1 MKLAILM
8 LALAMM
14 GGGKYCTYRGGIDE
28 NYKVLGY
35 KPIYS
40 NDASLKQVRIDTP
53 HLVKKA
59 GNIYAY
65 QNYLLQCEIGEGIHV
80 IDNTSPATARRI
92 AFIKVLGCNEI
103 SIRNNFLYT
112 NSFNDMVT
120 ININNIM
127 QPVETA
133 RIANAFSV
141 SGYLPEPP
149 ENGYYECVDLTK
161 GVVIGWQKDSVNY
174 NGCYKF

>member
-1 MKLAILM
+1 MKLAILI
-8 LALAMM
+8 LSLAMA
-14 GGGKYCTYRGGIDE
+14 GGKYCTYRGTDE
-28 NYKVLGY
+28 NYKVLGQ

-40 NDASLKQVRIDTP
+40 NDPSLKQVRLDTP
-53 HLVKKA
+53 HAVKNA

-80 IDNTSPATARRI
+80 IDNSNPTNARRI
-92 AFIKVLGCNEI
+92 SFIKVLGCNEI

-120 ININNIM
+120 INISNM
-127 QPVETA
+127 AQPVETA
-133 RIANAFSV
+133 RIANAFTV
-141 SGYLPEPP
+141 KGYLPEPT
-149 ENGYYECVDLTK
+149 ENGYYECVDLKK
-161 GVVIGWQKDSVNY
+161 GVVIGWEKDSVKY